1 MQCRGV
7 PGVSLWRRASSRRCH
22 AKISV
27 RRKASGKVN
36 LRSRVSCPSAN
47 QGASTHLYSNTAA
60 TAMSTSRTP
69 FVCASCTR
77 TLRATVKPNA
87 IRSFSTTLAKSAGA
101 PSPDEPR
108 WKQTP
113 PQMKMPFRLRPQP
126 NQPEWTVNDNPE
138 LVDDAF
144 DKFVG
149 QVGGKGTRGCEL
161 LPEEIK
167 VGRRSSV
174 PWLSIEH
181 WESV

>member
-7 PGVSLWRRASSRRCH
+7 LQSHSLARRCH
-22 AKISV
+22 AKLPIS
-27 RRKASGKVN
+27 AS
-36 LRSRVSCPSAN
+36 LRESEH
-47 QGASTHLYSNTAA
+47 QDLESTHRASREYPIHTQYSIAA
-60 TAMSTSRTP
+60 AAMSTSRTP

-113 PQMKMPFRLRPQP
+113 PQMRMPFRLRPEPKQP
-126 NQPEWTVNDNPE
+126 KWEVNEKPE
-138 LVDDAF
+138 LVDEAYDR
-144 DKFVG
+144 FVG
-149 QVGGKGTRGCEL
+149 QTGGKGTRGCEL

-167 VGRRSSV
+167 VGEYHQ
-174 PWLSIEH
+174 PH
-181 WESV
+181 D